1 MIFKDY
7 NSQVYSSNALHQVL
21 IDRGVTDVSHFI
33 HTTDADISS
42 PELLDNIA
50 VAAQRV

>member
-7 NSQVYSSNALHQVL
+7 NPQVDSSNALHKVL
-21 IDRGVTDVSHFI
+21 ADRGITNLSHFI
-33 HTTDADISS
+33 HTTDADINS

-50 VAAQRV
+50 AAAQRI